1 MQNHHE
7 LSKNQNWTTMVMISW
22 YSAIMESCVW
32 CAKDDEDE
40 DDAGRPR
47 KVGFSL
53 SEDFIEKE
61 GKLQRRDTPHHLK
74 NKRISSVT
82 GKSAESEAERVR
94 QILAGV
100 ATGNQPS
107 TSATSDDADQHTS
120 LKVVYLFF
128 SVRIL
133 HPVDF
138 LGLPFWSEFSLCT
151 KHSY

>member
-1 MQNHHE
+1 M
-7 LSKNQNWTTMVMISW
+7 
-22 YSAIMESCVW
+22 
-32 CAKDDEDE
+32 
-40 DDAGRPR
+40 
-47 KVGFSL
+47 
-53 SEDFIEKE
+53 
-61 GKLQRRDTPHHLK
+61 QRRDTPHHLK